1 MYFNVKISWVFLLF
15 LVGLLYAPQ
24 KAMSQDLMK
33 KSRKVFDLAQQGYEE
48 EEPKY
53 LVKAIDILLEHPE
66 IKKMNGDIPRE
77 TDAKSYFDVES
88 LYADANKLTPFDAN
102 SRLKKRLKRLE
113 ERIERYRL
121 LAMGSSDSDSKVE
134 NDNYFIVPE
143 DEKSLI
149 KHYGQTDVNVSI
161 RKGSGLKL
169 SIYDDQNHLLVK
181 NHSTKE
187 EKTVSFNTGQA
198 KFIKIIIRNL
208 ATDPI
213 DTHLIIET
221 K

>member
-1 MYFNVKISWVFLLF
+1 MYFNVKISYVFLF
-15 LVGLLYAPQ
+15 LLGGLLCMPQ
-24 KAMSQDLMK
+24 KAMAQDLVK
-33 KSRKVFDLAQQGYEE
+33 KSMRVFDLAQQGYNE

-53 LVKAIDILLEHPE
+53 LMKAIDILLDHPD
-66 IKKMNGDIPRE
+66 IKKMNGELPKE
-77 TDAKSYFDVES
+77 TGAKSYFDVES

-102 SRLKKRLKRLE
+102 KVLKKRLKKLGERVERHRLQ
-113 ERIERYRL
+113 
-121 LAMGSSDSDSKVE
+121 AMGSSDEDSKVE
-134 NDNYFIVPE
+134 NDNYFIIPE

-169 SIYDDQNHLLVK
+169 SIYDDQDHLLVK
-181 NHSTKE
+181 NHSAKE

>member
-1 MYFNVKISWVFLLF
+1 MYFNVKINWVFLLF
-15 LVGLLYAPQ
+15 LGGLLCTPQ
-24 KAMSQDLMK
+24 KAMSQDLVK
-33 KSRKVFDLAQQGYEE
+33 KSMEVFDLAQQGYEK

-53 LVKAIDILLEHPE
+53 LIRAIDILLEHPD

-77 TDAKSYFDVES
+77 AGTKSYFDVES
-88 LYADANKLTPFDAN
+88 LYADAHKLTPFDAN
-102 SRLKKRLKRLE
+102 KGLKKRLKKLGVRM
-113 ERIERYRL
+113 ERYRL
-121 LAMGSSDSDSKVE
+121 QAMGSTDGDSKVE

-149 KHYGQTDVNVSI
+149 KHYGHTDVNVSI

-169 SIYDDQNHLLVK
+169 SIYDDQDHLLVK
-181 NHSTKE
+181 NHSAKE